1 MSIRKFNLNIF
12 ITQTP
17 FPNNCWKHHVVSR
30 HHRSL
35 SHTCKIYARVINQ
48 TINTKIGS
56 SLSTKPRLRNVAD
69 LAFYFPS
76 SNFDLHTLTRVSAIL
91 IDIAI
96 PAIRS
101 PSNTFVSRGFEK
113 KDFEILYVWREM
125 ERSLDEIKKKTNFV
139 KFSSKMRI
147 SLIRDEEAV
156 HARFTGQDRAT
167 YPGYIGRT
175 GTSERSSKRC
185 VTVKR

>member
-76 SNFDLHTLTRVSAIL
+76 SNFDLHILTRVSAIL

-96 PAIRS
+96 PVIQSPRS
-101 PSNTFVSRGFEK
+101 PSNTFVSQGFEK
-113 KDFEILYVWREM
+113 KDFEILYV
-125 ERSLDEIKKKTNFV
+125 
-139 KFSSKMRI
+139 
-147 SLIRDEEAV
+147 
-156 HARFTGQDRAT
+156 
-167 YPGYIGRT
+167 
-175 GTSERSSKRC
+175 
-185 VTVKR
+185 

>member
-96 PAIRS
+96 PVIRSPRS

-125 ERSLDEIKKKTNFV
+125 ERSLDEIKKKFRQILV
-139 KFSSKMRI
+139 K
-147 SLIRDEEAV
+147 DEDQP
-156 HARFTGQDRAT
+156 H
-167 YPGYIGRT
+167 
-175 GTSERSSKRC
+175 
-185 VTVKR
+185 

>member
-17 FPNNCWKHHVVSR
+17 FPNNYWKHHVVSR

-76 SNFDLHTLTRVSAIL
+76 SNFDLHILTRVSAIL

-96 PAIRS
+96 PAIRSPRS

-125 ERSLDEIKKKTNFV
+125 ERSLDEIKKKFRQILV
-139 KFSSKMRI
+139 K
-147 SLIRDEEAV
+147 DEDQP
-156 HARFTGQDRAT
+156 H
-167 YPGYIGRT
+167 
-175 GTSERSSKRC
+175 
-185 VTVKR
+185 

>member
-56 SLSTKPRLRNVAD
+56 SLSTKASIKKCRWSSLLLSLFQFRSTYTDTCISHPYRHRD
-69 LAFYFPS
+69 SCHSITSIAFEHVRFARIWEKGFRDPVR
-76 SNFDLHTLTRVSAIL
+76 LTR
-91 IDIAI
+91 D
-96 PAIRS
+96 
-101 PSNTFVSRGFEK
+101 G
-113 KDFEILYVWREM
+113 EM
-125 ERSLDEIKKKTNFV
+125 KLRKNFV

>member
-56 SLSTKPRLRNVAD
+56 SLSTKASIKKCRWSSLLLPLFQFRST
-69 LAFYFPS
+69 YF
-76 SNFDLHTLTRVSAIL
+76 DTRVSAIL

-96 PAIRS
+96 PVIRSPRS

-125 ERSLDEIKKKTNFV
+125 ERSLDEIKKKFRQILV
-139 KFSSKMRI
+139 K
-147 SLIRDEEAV
+147 DEDQP
-156 HARFTGQDRAT
+156 H
-167 YPGYIGRT
+167 
-175 GTSERSSKRC
+175 
-185 VTVKR
+185 

>member
-30 HHRSL
+30 HHRSS

-76 SNFDLHTLTRVSAIL
+76 SNFDLHILTRVSAIL

-96 PAIRS
+96 PVIRSPRS

-125 ERSLDEIKKKTNFV
+125 ERNLDEIKKKFRQILV
-139 KFSSKMRI
+139 K
-147 SLIRDEEAV
+147 DEDQP
-156 HARFTGQDRAT
+156 H
-167 YPGYIGRT
+167 
-175 GTSERSSKRC
+175 
-185 VTVKR
+185 

>member
-76 SNFDLHTLTRVSAIL
+76 SNFDLHILTRVSAIL

-96 PAIRS
+96 PVIRSPRS

-125 ERSLDEIKKKTNFV
+125 ERNLDEIKKKFRQILV
-139 KFSSKMRI
+139 K
-147 SLIRDEEAV
+147 DEDQP
-156 HARFTGQDRAT
+156 H
-167 YPGYIGRT
+167 
-175 GTSERSSKRC
+175 
-185 VTVKR
+185 

>member
-76 SNFDLHTLTRVSAIL
+76 SNFDLHILTRVSAIL

-96 PAIRS
+96 PVIRSPRS

-125 ERSLDEIKKKTNFV
+125 ERSLDEIKKKFRQILV
-139 KFSSKMRI
+139 K
-147 SLIRDEEAV
+147 DEDQP
-156 HARFTGQDRAT
+156 H
-167 YPGYIGRT
+167 
-175 GTSERSSKRC
+175 
-185 VTVKR
+185 

>member
-17 FPNNCWKHHVVSR
+17 FPNNYWKHHVVSR

-35 SHTCKIYARVINQ
+35 SHTCKIHARVINQ

-56 SLSTKPRLRNVAD
+56 NLSTKASIKKCRW
-69 LAFYFPS
+69 S
-76 SNFDLHTLTRVSAIL
+76 SLLLPLFQFRSTYTDTCISHPYRHRDSC
-91 IDIAI
+91 
-96 PAIRS
+96 RS

-125 ERSLDEIKKKTNFV
+125 ERNLDEIKKKFRQILV
-139 KFSSKMRI
+139 K
-147 SLIRDEEAV
+147 DEDQP
-156 HARFTGQDRAT
+156 H
-167 YPGYIGRT
+167 
-175 GTSERSSKRC
+175 
-185 VTVKR
+185 